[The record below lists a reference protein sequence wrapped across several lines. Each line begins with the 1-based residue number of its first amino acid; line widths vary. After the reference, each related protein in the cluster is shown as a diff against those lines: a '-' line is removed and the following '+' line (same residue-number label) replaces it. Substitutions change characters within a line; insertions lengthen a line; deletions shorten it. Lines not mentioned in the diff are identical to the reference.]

1 MSSYDDILQKKLF
14 GNNHT
19 WCCARC
25 ITGKKFYHMLFA
37 FLLYTAPYLL
47 MLIILIFE
55 KDNLSIVYPMT
66 ILSTLYFIEITST
79 LLGGC
84 SDPGIIARQRKD
96 YYYNTNR
103 PALKYVING
112 HLYTINY
119 CFSCSAYRPPR
130 TSHCSLC
137 DNCVE
142 RFDHHCLWLGTCIG
156 KRNYRYF
163 YFLTLCVNLSA
174 LFQIGYSINYI
185 VIHTKKL
192 TNKENYNKLIL
203 WGFVAI
209 SLYDLLFV
217 IFFTG
222 KLFLVHTWLVL
233 HNITFYENIKKK
245 FRKVPGVNP
254 FDKYLF
260 YTFKRIVFKLPP
272 KSFFFPQL
280 AQYLYQQKQ
289 KQAKI
294 QTIQNNIKNDESEE
308 EEEEEEESQ
317 DIRYTNTKSK
327 SRSKKGMGD
336 INDRKGSHN
345 HIKNLKDDFTNQNR
359 STSSKLKSEFSFEKD
374 KIEVIRQTKLD
385 EKRKKK
391 ELNKSSYTN
400 TKLANYISPN
410 ISEIGTNN
418 HDIITI
424 NNKELKMNKSNILV
438 DSDKINK
445 RKSLKLMKEEEK
457 KVFVRNNLDTI
468 EALTPKRNIKDIKDD
483 DDFEGELVINNKITF
498 KSNGSNKNLTSSIEN
513 K

>member
-1 MSSYDDILQKKLF
+1 M
-14 GNNHT
+14 
-19 WCCARC
+19 
-25 ITGKKFYHMLFA
+25 
-37 FLLYTAPYLL
+37 
-47 MLIILIFE
+47 
-55 KDNLSIVYPMT
+55 
-66 ILSTLYFIEITST
+66 
-79 LLGGC
+79 
-84 SDPGIIARQRKD
+84 
-96 YYYNTNR
+96 
-103 PALKYVING
+103 
-112 HLYTINY
+112 
-119 CFSCSAYRPPR
+119 
-130 TSHCSLC
+130 
-137 DNCVE
+137 
-142 RFDHHCLWLGTCIG
+142 
-156 KRNYRYF
+156 
-163 YFLTLCVNLSA
+163 TLCVNLSA

-245 FRKVPGVNP
+245 FRKVPGINP

-374 KIEVIRQTKLD
+374 KIEVIRPMKLN
-385 EKRKKK
+385 EKGKKK